1 MNNCFDISELVQE
14 IKSKIGEL
22 SEKYQTMIIE
32 RMNQKRKLIKKIA
45 NLFIVLS
52 FMEIQTHKH
61 SK

>member
-14 IKSKIGEL
+14 IKLKIGEL
-22 SEKYQTMIIE
+22 SEKYQTMIIK

-52 FMEIQTHKH
+52 FMEIQIHKH